1 MERLERRAI
10 GRVAFPS
17 RGVLVVCDT
26 QEVLHVG
33 VRDLG
38 PIGVGIRAE
47 ADTPN
52 LVGKDVIMAEDVVG
66 EDAKAKADE
75 IEDASGDYPT
85 LSARLDAMQ
94 ARLERAAYIKY
105 EEE

>member
-17 RGVLVVCDT
+17 KGVLVVCDT

-38 PIGVGIRAE
+38 PIGVGLRAD

-52 LVGKDVIMAEDVVG
+52 LVGPAAHAAANSG
-66 EDAKAKADE
+66 C
-75 IEDASGDYPT
+75 ASAHPF
-85 LSARLDAMQ
+85 
-94 ARLERAAYIKY
+94 
-105 EEE
+105 

>member
-38 PIGVGIRAE
+38 PIGVGIRAD
-47 ADTPN
+47 ADTPKGIAFREQF
-52 LVGKDVIMAEDVVG
+52 VGTSGSVAVSKDG
-66 EDAKAKADE
+66 
-75 IEDASGDYPT
+75 GT
-85 LSARLDAMQ
+85 LDAITG
-94 ARLERAAYIKY
+94 ATITSRAICVGVNAALDCVANMG
-105 EEE
+105 

>member
-1 MERLERRAI
+1 MNRRVSVIFCVKIGYQRGFLWVLLSAARYSEVEKMDNAAKKQIIQPTDDIEGRPDMERLERRAI

-38 PIGVGIRAE
+38 PIGVGDR
-47 ADTPN
+47 
-52 LVGKDVIMAEDVVG
+52 KSVV
-66 EDAKAKADE
+66 
-75 IEDASGDYPT
+75 
-85 LSARLDAMQ
+85 
-94 ARLERAAYIKY
+94 
-105 EEE
+105 